1 MTATQQKKPTKKA
14 PTPLLAQPRVQ
25 RVLYPVLIGVVLVAL
40 WQWMVV
46 AMELPAYLVPSPYL
60 MMQTLVTDWGP
71 LGNALLVT
79 LKITVLSFLLA
90 TVAGVLI
97 SFLFVQSKR
106 IETALFPYAV
116 LLQVTP
122 IVAVAPLIII
132 WVKNPVAAMTVCAA
146 LVALFPIISNTTLGL
161 RSIDPDLQSY
171 FKLNRAT
178 RWQQLVRLR
187 IPSAL
192 PYFFGGLRISSGL
205 ALIGAVVAEF
215 VAGTGGSG
223 AGLAYQ
229 ILQAGFQL
237 NIPRMFAALLLI
249 SLTGVALFVLM
260 AWLTKVALG
269 SWHASELS
277 QD

>member
-1 MTATQQKKPTKKA
+1 MSAAASRSRPA
-14 PTPLLAQPRVQ
+14 PRVPFLQQPRVQ
-25 RVLYPVLIGVVLVAL
+25 RVFYPVMVGVVLVAI
-40 WQWMVV
+40 WQGLVTG
-46 AMELPAYLVPSPYL
+46 MELPPYLVPSPYL
-60 MMQTLVTDWGP
+60 MMETLIKDWGP

-79 LKITVLSFLLA
+79 LKITLLSFVLA

-146 LVALFPIISNTTLGL
+146 LVALFPIIANTTLGL

-249 SLTGVALFVLM
+249 SLTGVGLFVLM
-260 AWLTKVALG
+260 AWLSKLALG
-269 SWHASELS
+269 SWHASEIS